1 VHGNGGNTAGMGNGN
16 EFHGITAGTVL
27 ICTVIPREQE
37 QRSRLVIA
45 IPDHFRNPGISGLKT
60 RNPGIG
66 ISNNVGKLAVSKIV
80 GKAYY
85 RPTDSKGLISV

>member
-1 VHGNGGNTAGMGNGN
+1 MTH
-16 EFHGITAGTVL
+16 
-27 ICTVIPREQE
+27 QY
-37 QRSRLVIA
+37 LVIA

-60 RNPGIG
+60 RNPGIPG
-66 ISNNVGKLAVSKIV
+66 LIPGLEFQIYVGKLAVSRIV

>member
-1 VHGNGGNTAGMGNGN
+1 MFIA
-16 EFHGITAGTVL
+16 ELLGTFKPMIGLFPLRNVG
-27 ICTVIPREQE
+27 
-37 QRSRLVIA
+37 LVIA

-60 RNPGIG
+60 RNPGIPG
-66 ISNNVGKLAVSKIV
+66 LIPGLEFQIYVGKLAVSRIV